1 MPPTRST
8 ETAATTRARRRR
20 ADAERSIAVILD
32 AAVEALASDPEAS
45 MAEIA
50 RRAGVVRAT
59 IYVHFPT
66 REALLEAVTERSIA
80 EAVEGIAAAEPERGD
95 PAEALQ
101 RVLIAAWR
109 HLERYQAL
117 VAINTQLPPAELRRR
132 HRPVLALLQPLI
144 ERGQRTGAF
153 RSDLPAQW
161 HLSMLLAL
169 IHAASGELQ
178 AKRLPAS
185 KIESALFATALGA
198 LDATPPTAAKNDEIS
213 QARPR
218 SSSQRTNL

>member
-1 MPPTRST
+1 MTPRQPTRNPS
-8 ETAATTRARRRR
+8 AQRARR
-20 ADAERSIAVILD
+20 ADAERSVARILD
-32 AAVEALASDPEAS
+32 AALDALASDPEAS

-66 REALLEAVTERSIA
+66 RESLIEAATERAIAEVTEA
-80 EAVEGIAAAEPERGD
+80 MTAAEPERGD

-101 RVLIAAWR
+101 RVLTVAWR
-109 HLERYQAL
+109 ELGRFHAL
-117 VAINTQLPPAELRRR
+117 VGINTQLPQAELRRR

-144 ERGQRTGAF
+144 ERGQRAGTF
-153 RSDLPAQW
+153 RSDVPPAW

-178 AKRLPAS
+178 SKRLPAAE
-185 KIESALFATALGA
+185 IESALVTTVLGALGA
-198 LDATPPTAAKNDEIS
+198 S
-213 QARPR
+213 RP
-218 SSSQRTNL
+218 